1 LKPKK
6 LNRTQTEK
14 NKKKPSQTGKKSSQ
28 IEKTESN
35 QFEPIFILKNQIKT
49 DQFEPVLVFF
59 LKRKKFRFDYLFF
72 IKTESNRK

>member
-49 DQFEPVLVFF
+49 DRFEPVLVFF
-59 LKRKKFRFDYLFF
+59 KKEKNFDLIIFF
-72 IKTESNRK
+72 L

>member
-49 DQFEPVLVFF
+49 DRFEPVLVFF
-59 LKRKKFRFDYLFF
+59 LKRKKIRFDYLFF